1 MSINKII
8 LIGTMGKDAEVRQV
22 GDNKVAQFSLA
33 TSKKYKD
40 QSGQLK
46 EDTQWHNIVLWGN
59 EGVYPYLLKGTK
71 VYLEGEINYR
81 DYTSKEGEKRSITEI
96 KCFSVQ
102 LVGSKKT
109 TDDYSPAISTKLTPT
124 PKPYSSS
131 DADDLPFD

>member
-22 GDNKVAQFSLA
+22 GDKKVAQFSLA

-59 EGVYPYLLKGTK
+59 EGVYPYLIKGQLLY
-71 VYLEGEINYR
+71 VEGEIKYR
-81 DYTSKEGEKRSITEI
+81 EYKTKEDATKLITEVRAYSI
-96 KCFSVQ
+96 Q
-102 LVGSKKT
+102 LLGRNGKT
-109 TDDYSPAISTKLTPT
+109 VEAKLPQIENN
-124 PKPYSSS
+124 
-131 DADDLPFD
+131 DDLPFD

>member
-59 EGVYPYLLKGTK
+59 EGVYPYLIKGQLLY
-71 VYLEGEINYR
+71 VEGEIKYR
-81 DYTSKEGEKRSITEI
+81 EYKTKEDAIRLITEVRAYSI
-96 KCFSVQ
+96 Q
-102 LVGSKKT
+102 LLGRNGKT
-109 TDDYSPAISTKLTPT
+109 VEAKLPQIENN
-124 PKPYSSS
+124 
-131 DADDLPFD
+131 DDLPFD

>member
-22 GDNKVAQFSLA
+22 GDKKVAQFSLA

-59 EGVYPYLLKGTK
+59 EGVYPYLIKGQLLY
-71 VYLEGEINYR
+71 VEGEIKYR
-81 DYTSKEGEKRSITEI
+81 EYKTKEDATRLITEVRAYSI
-96 KCFSVQ
+96 Q
-102 LVGSKKT
+102 LLGRNGKT
-109 TDDYSPAISTKLTPT
+109 VEDKLPQIENN
-124 PKPYSSS
+124 
-131 DADDLPFD
+131 DDLPFD

>member
-59 EGVYPYLLKGTK
+59 EGVYPYLTKGQLLY
-71 VYLEGEINYR
+71 VEGEIKYR
-81 DYTSKEGEKRSITEI
+81 EYKTKEDATRLITEVRAYSI
-96 KCFSVQ
+96 Q
-102 LVGSKKT
+102 LLGRNGKT
-109 TDDYSPAISTKLTPT
+109 VEAKLPQIENN
-124 PKPYSSS
+124 
-131 DADDLPFD
+131 DDLPFD

>member
-22 GDNKVAQFSLA
+22 GDKKVAQFSLA

-59 EGVYPYLLKGTK
+59 EGVYPYLIKGQLLY
-71 VYLEGEINYR
+71 VEGEIKYR
-81 DYTSKEGEKRSITEI
+81 EYKTKEDATRLITEVRAYSI
-96 KCFSVQ
+96 Q
-102 LVGSKKT
+102 LLGRNGKT
-109 TDDYSPAISTKLTPT
+109 VEAKLPQIENN
-124 PKPYSSS
+124 
-131 DADDLPFD
+131 DDLPFD